1 MVILLSVVPLAVP
14 ANVIFVI
21 EIVQGRH
28 GVVFIRATVVTNQL
42 YLQKRAFTASHVFM
56 RACSGNLRMPDFET
70 PEVRYLRARQAT
82 CYACVPIQIDAY
94 L

>member
-56 RACSGNLRMPDFET
+56 RACSGNLSYSIHQPRYAGHP
-70 PEVRYLRARQAT
+70 VRS
-82 CYACVPIQIDAY
+82 IQD
-94 L
+94 